1 MQQKSPAKSFTLIE
15 LLVVISIIAV
25 LIALLLPAL
34 GQARKSAVQVQ
45 CASHYRQIMLAVR
58 GYVQDNDDYYMDFD
72 SSLWNEPIWGR
83 WTVLA
88 EYVQDNRVMICP
100 TDATIPNTS
109 WTNEPN
115 SSPNISINGARWN
128 HDNLLCGWYWGTND
142 RYGSP
147 SRISEVAQPSN
158 VVELVEFSR
167 WEDYMHVLWYF
178 NKPSYTLRHLR
189 GSNFSFVD
197 GHVEYFGDIPAFV

>member
-1 MQQKSPAKSFTLIE
+1 
-15 LLVVISIIAV
+15 
-25 LIALLLPAL
+25 
-34 GQARKSAVQVQ
+34 
-45 CASHYRQIMLAVR
+45 
-58 GYVQDNDDYYMDFD
+58 
-72 SSLWNEPIWGR
+72 
-83 WTVLA
+83 
-88 EYVQDNRVMICP
+88 MICP

-109 WTNEPN
+109 WSHEPN
-115 SSPNISINGARWN
+115 SSPNIRINGNRWHHN
-128 HDNLLCGWYWGTND
+128 NLLCGWFWGTEG
-142 RYGSP
+142 RYGDP

-197 GHVEYFGDIPAFV
+197 GHVEWIPHDTMPINTTDTTGATWTQDWPEQNISFRANYPDPYDP